1 MSTAKG
7 FPEATSHEDLE
18 PFPLLP
24 LGTSPHVAV
33 AAAASRAV
41 APPQQHMQQQQQ
53 QQQQLP
59 QKSNQTHQPRRRIL
73 CRVKGCTKVVKSLGL
88 CQSHGGRTKRCRVE
102 GCQKQAQGVT
112 SHDGMCKRH
121 FKVRMVGYHYTCGD
135 GVSLSITP
143 SLFLV
148 SSSSLTL
155 MPYFHA
161 MPCHNNNKTTTTTMM
176 TLLLY
181 RSHVNHPTCNNPLLH
196 RRKRWYNPLDF
207 RPMIL

>member
-41 APPQQHMQQQQQ
+41 APPQQHMQQQQ

-135 GVSLSITP
+135 GVSLSITIIFVLC
-143 SLFLV
+143 LFL
-148 SSSSLTL
+148 LTHFDA
-155 MPYFHA
+155 MFPCHA
-161 MPCHNNNKTTTTTMM
+161 MPQ
-176 TLLLY
+176 
-181 RSHVNHPTCNNPLLH
+181 
-196 RRKRWYNPLDF
+196 
-207 RPMIL
+207 